1 MGELLLELLSEEIP
15 ARMQRRAIEDL
26 AGLLR
31 DKLAAAEIPAA
42 SLRGYVTPRRLTLIA
57 DGIPGQQP
65 DRSEERRGPRVG
77 APQQAID
84 GFLRASGL
92 ASIEDCEI
100 RDTGRGEF
108 YFAVVER
115 PGRPAGEILPELLRA
130 AIGELPWPKSMRF
143 PASTLRWV
151 RPLNSVICLFDGA
164 VLPLP
169 LDQIPVG
176 RTTRGHR
183 FLSDGEIV
191 VENAQDYREKLE
203 AAHVILDHDRRR
215 DLIAADLERLASATD
230 LTLKPDPALLDEVA
244 GLVEFPVV
252 LMGAIDE
259 ASMAL
264 PPEVLTT
271 AMRTHQK
278 YFSCLNPEPA
288 PAKAGGTPAPRF
300 LFVANN
306 LTADHGK
313 TIIAG
318 NERVLRARLADA
330 RFFWVQDRKIR
341 LEDRVEALKDR
352 VYYEKLG
359 SVFDKVARVERLATF
374 LAKQIYPPVTP
385 AQAGVQ
391 GNRHGHAALDSRF
404 RGNDDGELGRLA
416 QRAAHLAKADLSTDM
431 VGEFPELQGV
441 IGRYYALN
449 DGEDPCV
456 ADAIADH
463 YKPLGPGDSCPTA
476 PVSVVVALADKLDA
490 LAAFF
495 AIGEPPTGSR
505 DPFALRRAA
514 LGAIRLILENRLRLP
529 LAGAF
534 ARAGDALGPEYPDPT
549 GELLAFIADR
559 LKVHL
564 REKGARH
571 DLIAA
576 VFALAEDDL
585 VRLLAR
591 VAALARF
598 LASEDGSNLLVA
610 YRRAVNIVAIEER
623 KGGWSAGEVDPK
635 LLRQPEEKALAGR
648 LAEVAA
654 RAAEALEGE
663 DFGEAMAALA
673 LLRQPVDA
681 FFDKVTVNTDDAAL
695 RENRLRLLSRIRA
708 VMNQVADFSQI
719 EG

>member
-1 MGELLLELLSEEIP
+1 MAQGELLLELLSEEIP
-15 ARMQRRAIEDL
+15 ARMQRRAIEEF
-26 AGLLR
+26 AGLVR
-31 DKLAAAEIPAA
+31 DKLAAAEIPAQT
-42 SLRGYVTPRRLTLIA
+42 LRGYVTPRRLALIA

-92 ASIEDCEI
+92 ATIEECEI

-115 PGRPAGEILPELLRA
+115 PGRPAAAILPELLRA

-183 FLSDGEIV
+183 FLSDGELV

-215 DLIAADLERLASATD
+215 DLIAADLDRLASATD
-230 LTLKPDPALLDEVA
+230 LTLKLDPALLDEVA

-252 LMGAIDE
+252 LMGRIDE

-278 YFSCLNPEPA
+278 YFSCLNPDA
-288 PAKAGGTPAPRF
+288 TPAPRF

-306 LTADHGK
+306 QTADHGQ

-330 RFFWVQDRKIR
+330 RFFWEKDRKIR

-359 SVFDKVARVERLATF
+359 SVFDKTERIEKTTF
-374 LAKQIYPPVTP
+374 L
-385 AQAGVQ
+385 
-391 GNRHGHAALDSRF
+391 
-404 RGNDDGELGRLA
+404 
-416 QRAAHLAKADLSTDM
+416 
-431 VGEFPELQGV
+431 
-441 IGRYYALN
+441 
-449 DGEDPCV
+449 
-456 ADAIADH
+456 
-463 YKPLGPGDSCPTA
+463 
-476 PVSVVVALADKLDA
+476 
-490 LAAFF
+490 
-495 AIGEPPTGSR
+495 
-505 DPFALRRAA
+505 
-514 LGAIRLILENRLRLP
+514 
-529 LAGAF
+529 
-534 ARAGDALGPEYPDPT
+534 
-549 GELLAFIADR
+549 
-559 LKVHL
+559 
-564 REKGARH
+564 
-571 DLIAA
+571 
-576 VFALAEDDL
+576 
-585 VRLLAR
+585 
-591 VAALARF
+591 
-598 LASEDGSNLLVA
+598 LASFLQ
-610 YRRAVNIVAIEER
+610 IHM
-623 KGGWSAGEVDPK
+623 
-635 LLRQPEEKALAGR
+635 R
-648 LAEVAA
+648 L
-654 RAAEALEGE
+654 G
-663 DFGEAMAALA
+663 
-673 LLRQPVDA
+673 
-681 FFDKVTVNTDDAAL
+681 
-695 RENRLRLLSRIRA
+695 
-708 VMNQVADFSQI
+708 
-719 EG
+719 